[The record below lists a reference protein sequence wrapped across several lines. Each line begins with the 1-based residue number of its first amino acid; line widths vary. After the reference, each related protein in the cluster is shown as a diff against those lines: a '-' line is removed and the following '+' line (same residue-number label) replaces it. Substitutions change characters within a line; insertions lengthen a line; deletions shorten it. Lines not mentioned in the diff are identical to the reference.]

1 MSELTIPKQP
11 TQSVPN
17 VSPQSAASRQK
28 VPTSSVN
35 AASLAPMLVSVDR
48 SSAVSSH
55 ANGRPGAQ
63 ISQPLNSGEVVV
75 ASLASNIMTYRDSE
89 SGRLVVRLIDEDNNA
104 VISEFP
110 SKTML
115 GNYPKQSA
123 FPLEENAGLDT
134 KA

>member
-11 TQSVPN
+11 TQSVSN
-17 VSPQSAASRQK
+17 ISPQGVVSRQK
-28 VPTSSVN
+28 IPTSTVSAAALSLEKISIANSVID
-35 AASLAPMLVSVDR
+35 ASPVTQVSQTMHDPE
-48 SSAVSSH
+48 A
-55 ANGRPGAQ
+55 
-63 ISQPLNSGEVVV
+63 VV

-115 GNYPKQSA
+115 GNYPKQSN
-123 FPLEENAGLDT
+123 FPLEVNTSLDT

>member
-11 TQSVPN
+11 TQSVSN
-17 VSPQSAASRQK
+17 ISPQGAARRQK
-28 VPTSSVN
+28 IPTGTVGAAALSLEKISIVN
-35 AASLAPMLVSVDR
+35 NAVDASPLTQVSQTMH
-48 SSAVSSH
+48 SPEA
-55 ANGRPGAQ
+55 
-63 ISQPLNSGEVVV
+63 V

-115 GNYPKQSA
+115 GNYPKQSN
-123 FPLEENAGLDT
+123 FPLEVNASLDT